1 MAKKTIGAN
10 AYALPVATVRKDVPE
25 QAAKQFEKGREAPR
39 LRRVEKGERV
49 TLYLPP
55 DLAKRVRL
63 LCIEERRS
71 MSDATTEALTEWT
84 DQRKGK
90 GVLRR

>member
-1 MAKKTIGAN
+1 MAKKTIGTN
-10 AYALPVATVRKDVPE
+10 AYALPKATARKDVPE
-25 QAAKQFEKGREAPR
+25 RAAKQFEEGGSGAR

-55 DLAKRVRL
+55 ELAKRVRL
-63 LCIEERRS
+63 LCVEERRS

-84 DQRKGK
+84 G
-90 GVLRR
+90 RRRVKTR